1 MCACIKLASSG
12 LKDFPKFGG
21 KPFLAATKPSKP
33 CPRSLIQW
41 EPNRTNYAE
50 VLTSV
55 PALCDSHT
63 SDSRNLYKSN

>member
-41 EPNRTNYAE
+41 EPNRTNHYQAQSSVE
-50 VLTSV
+50 VVKQPNWTKPPPLV
-55 PALCDSHT
+55 A
-63 SDSRNLYKSN
+63 